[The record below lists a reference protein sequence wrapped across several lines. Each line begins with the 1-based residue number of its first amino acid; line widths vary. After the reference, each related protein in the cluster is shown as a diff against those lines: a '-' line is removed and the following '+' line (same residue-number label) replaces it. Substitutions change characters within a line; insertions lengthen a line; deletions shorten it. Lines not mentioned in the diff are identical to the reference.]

1 MTGGQSDGELVA
13 AALGGN
19 QAAFGELVRR
29 YRDAVLAVAFHRLG
43 DFDDACDAAQE
54 TFVKAYLK
62 LSTLKDRTL
71 FVHWLYRVADGI
83 ALDAARRLR
92 REMPLEQTKWLDASG
107 FSPQQRAEQA
117 ELARKVREAL
127 ATLSEPTRL
136 AVILHYVTG
145 YSHAEVAHF
154 LGVTVGAV
162 KTRLSRA
169 RTQLRKELSEMVRDK
184 LRKAARLLRY
194 AAEGARGLVTTG
206 TAEAGSEAHLR
217 GHLSKAGFR
226 VVSVR
231 PVSEEQ
237 VEEEARQAPYRV
249 ARVILET
256 AAREDADSIRIVLG
270 ETGDPS
276 SSGRVAVSYLVGG
289 VWHTRLTMSHYVWE
303 PLRKRLSGMAGIQ
316 LREKATSRTG
326 RIRFQ
331 LEGKKHEFKTVVTAT
346 SILMERSSGE

>member
-1 MTGGQSDGELVA
+1 MMGGQSDSELVA

-43 DFDDACDAAQE
+43 DFEDARDAAQE
-54 TFVKAYLK
+54 TFFKAYLR
-62 LSTLKDRTL
+62 LSSLHNRAS
-71 FVHWLYRVADGI
+71 FAHWLYRIADGI

-92 REMPLEQTKWLDASG
+92 REVPLEQTKRLDAGG
-107 FSPQQRAEQA
+107 FSPHERAEQA
-117 ELARKVREAL
+117 DLARKVREAL
-127 ATLSEPTRL
+127 ASLTEPNRL
-136 AVILHYVTG
+136 ALILHHMGG

-154 LGVTVGAV
+154 LGVTAGAV

-194 AAEGARGLVTTG
+194 AAEDARGRAITG

-249 ARVILET
+249 ARGVLET
-256 AAREDADSIRIVLG
+256 AARENADSIRIVFEQAVG
-270 ETGDPS
+270 PS
-276 SSGRVAVSYLVGG
+276 PSRRVAVSYLVGG
-289 VWHTRLTMSHYVWE
+289 VWHTRLSMSHYV
-303 PLRKRLSGMAGIQ
+303 
-316 LREKATSRTG
+316 
-326 RIRFQ
+326 
-331 LEGKKHEFKTVVTAT
+331 
-346 SILMERSSGE
+346 